1 VNLVP
6 DAEPYATIRQ
16 IIGSVIGRRIVDVT
30 QQDQDEWDETKQA
43 YVMLHLDDGS
53 SLKFPVGDEGFEHD
67 GEPVEIE

>member
-1 VNLVP
+1 MEN
-6 DAEPYATIRQ
+6 EQQYATIRQ

-30 QQDQDEWDETKQA
+30 QQDQDEWDETRQA

-67 GEPVEIE
+67 GEPIEIE